1 MKNLKRKELTFRQRV
16 RRRCK
21 TAYCARHAD
30 IPDMWCVF
38 LRRNDTFAKAC
49 AFKINDAW
57 RAAARAIH
65 V

>member
-1 MKNLKRKELTFRQRV
+1 MNRKALTFKQRV
-16 RRRCK
+16 KRRCK

-38 LRRNDTFAKAC
+38 LRRTDTFAKVC

-57 RAAARAIH
+57 REAARAIH
-65 V
+65 A